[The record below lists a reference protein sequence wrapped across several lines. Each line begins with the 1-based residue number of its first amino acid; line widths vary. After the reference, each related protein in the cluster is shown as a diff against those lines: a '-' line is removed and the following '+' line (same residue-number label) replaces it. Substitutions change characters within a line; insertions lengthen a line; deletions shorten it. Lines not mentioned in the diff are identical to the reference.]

1 MYKKTP
7 KIIFKKNPDG
17 TTTKVVVKKV
27 VKKVKVSTT
36 SQNKPKFQPSSPSQ
50 NRSNSFNKST
60 HKKDSHQGGKKKI
73 LIAKKKKTKQTGSG
87 FSSFDFAS
95 NKGRDYSS
103 RKDKKETLQKD
114 KLESK
119 EEYNKYTHTV
129 GKNRNT
135 TSDEYTGIPK
145 NIEVPDVI
153 SIKDLALK
161 LNLKASQILKKL
173 FNYGIMD
180 LTVNDNIDAQSAQ
193 VVCAELN
200 CNVKVVS
207 LLEQSKVE
215 EDIGKKEDYEQR
227 DPVVTIMGHVDH
239 GKTTLLET
247 IKKSKLTALESGGIT
262 QHVGAYHVKTSKGGI
277 LFIDT
282 PGHAAFF
289 KMRVRSI
296 IVTDLIILVISAVDG
311 IKPQAVEVIE
321 SAKKANASIL
331 VAVNKMD
338 MQGADFKK
346 IELEFSKYKLLAA
359 DKGGD
364 IVFHPISALKNQGI
378 DELLEK
384 IILKANTLNLKG
396 NKKVRASGYVIE
408 SKVETGKG
416 NVATVIIK
424 NGLLKEGDAYIC
436 GNYSG
441 RVRAMFDETT
451 GEILKK
457 AGPSSVVE
465 VIGLDGFVSSGD
477 RFQVLK
483 TEKEARKISEMRIQ
497 LEKAKGSN
505 VKKVTLSNLFDT
517 IKETEIN
524 ELKVI
529 VKGDVF
535 GSVEAIKEMLEKMKN
550 EEVKISVIHSGTGS
564 VTEND
569 INLASASNNALVLG
583 FKVRPNS
590 KAKKLAELEG
600 IKIYLY
606 QVVYDLIDEMTKI
619 LEGMLKK
626 DYKENVLG
634 QVKVKEI
641 YKISG
646 AGKIVGCI
654 VTKGKIIKNNKI
666 RVFRSGKNIF
676 EGDISSLKRFK
687 DDVKNV
693 TEGMEC
699 GVQIKNYQDYQV
711 GDILE
716 SYSIT
721 KVQKKLQLNVNNN

>member
-27 VKKVKVSTT
+27 VKKVKISTA
-36 SQNKPKFQPSSPSQ
+36 SQNKSKFQSSPSPQ
-50 NRSNSFNKST
+50 NRNSSFNKPT
-60 HKKDSHQGGKKKI
+60 YKKDSHQGGKKKI
-73 LIAKKKKTKQTGSG
+73 LITKKKKTKQTGSG
-87 FSSFDFAS
+87 FASFDFAS

-103 RKDKKETLQKD
+103 RKDKREILEKD

-129 GKNRNT
+129 GKNQNT
-135 TSDEYTGIPK
+135 TFDEYSGIPK
-145 NIEVPDVI
+145 NIEIPDVI

-215 EDIGKKEDYEQR
+215 EDIGKKEDYEKR

-247 IKKSKLTALESGGIT
+247 IKKSKLTGLESGGIT
-262 QHVGAYHVKTSKGGI
+262 QHIEVYHVQTSKGGI

-289 KMRVRSI
+289 KMRARST
-296 IVTDLIILVISAVDG
+296 IVTDLIILVVSAVDG
-311 IKPQAVEVIE
+311 IKPQTTEVIE
-321 SAKKANASIL
+321 HAKKANVNVV

-346 IELEFSKYKLLAA
+346 IELEFSKHGLSST

-364 IVFHPISALKNQGI
+364 IIFHPISALKNQGI

-384 IILKANTLNLKG
+384 AVVKANTLSLKG

-416 NVATVIIK
+416 NVATVVIK

-436 GNYSG
+436 GNYPG
-441 RVRAMFDETT
+441 RVRAMFDER
-451 GEILKK
+451 GKIIKK

-477 RFQVLK
+477 QFQVLK

-497 LEKAKGSN
+497 LEKTKSSN

-550 EEVKISVIHSGTGS
+550 EEVKISVIHFGTGS

-569 INLASASNNALVLG
+569 INLASASNALILG

-606 QVVYDLIDEMTKI
+606 QVVYDLVDQITKI
-619 LEGMLKK
+619 LEGMLKY
-626 DYKENVLG
+626 DHKEDILG

-646 AGKIVGCI
+646 SGKIVGCI
-654 VTKGKIIKNNKI
+654 VTKGKIIKNGKI
-666 RVFRSGKNIF
+666 RVLRSNKNIF

-687 DDVKNV
+687 DNVKHV
-693 TEGMEC
+693 SEGMEC
-699 GVQIKNYQDYQV
+699 GIQIKSYQDYQV
-711 GDILE
+711 GDVLE